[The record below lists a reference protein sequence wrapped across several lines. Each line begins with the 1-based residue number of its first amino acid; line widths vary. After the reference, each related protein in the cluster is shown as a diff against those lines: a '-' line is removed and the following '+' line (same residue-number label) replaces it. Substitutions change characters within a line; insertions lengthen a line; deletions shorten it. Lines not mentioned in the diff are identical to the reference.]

1 MSAKLYSASYQR
13 PSGQETQTNAANEIK
28 RAIRH
33 PDNFE
38 HILVCTVVFI
48 VVGLLMMVTGG
59 VICLIYYTEITP
71 PNFDSNYH
79 RYVGSS
85 MPRIVGPLLVAF
97 GGLLSAGDLV
107 VIGLTIQQYQKKRN
121 ATSNRFNQLQQ
132 TRDQTNTAVNT

>member
-13 PSGQETQTNAANEIK
+13 AADGQRPMTPSNAATEIT

-38 HILVCTVVFI
+38 PILVCTVVFI

-85 MPRIVGPLLVAF
+85 MPRILGPLLVAF

-107 VIGLTIQQYQKKRN
+107 VIGLTVQQYQKK
-121 ATSNRFNQLQQ
+121 SNRMKQQ
-132 TRDQTNTAVNT
+132 RDMAIKTTAA

>member
-1 MSAKLYSASYQR
+1 MSSKYSYHRAD
-13 PSGQETQTNAANEIK
+13 ANEIA
-28 RAIRH
+28 RAFRH

-38 HILVCTVVFI
+38 PILVCTVAFI

-85 MPRIVGPLLVAF
+85 MPRIVGEY
-97 GGLLSAGDLV
+97 S
-107 VIGLTIQQYQKKRN
+107 
-121 ATSNRFNQLQQ
+121 
-132 TRDQTNTAVNT
+132 